1 MVLKRLQCAG
11 IAQALYAHEQ
21 ESGHEVLTE
30 DNISILYFST
40 TQQQPFRAYHW
51 ITTSML
57 LSLQKPKNR
66 SELRVSPRHVRH
78 CITWGASL
86 PIAVCS
92 FCRIHTLVNAMRLK

>member
-1 MVLKRLQCAG
+1 MVLKRPQCAG

-66 SELRVSPRHVRH
+66 SELRVSPRHERL
-78 CITWGASL
+78 CIKWGALS
-86 PIAVCS
+86 PIIADS
-92 FCRIHTLVNAMRLK
+92 FYRIHSS